1 MQYEEDDIITT
12 SFKIV
17 IINFRLNQRCH
28 QIKDDKLVKIG
39 RKLSSSLSDPVLGL
53 NILQG

>member
-12 SFKIV
+12 SFTIV
-17 IINFRLNQRCH
+17 VINFRLNQRCH

-39 RKLSSSLSDPVLGL
+39 RKLSSSLADPVLGL